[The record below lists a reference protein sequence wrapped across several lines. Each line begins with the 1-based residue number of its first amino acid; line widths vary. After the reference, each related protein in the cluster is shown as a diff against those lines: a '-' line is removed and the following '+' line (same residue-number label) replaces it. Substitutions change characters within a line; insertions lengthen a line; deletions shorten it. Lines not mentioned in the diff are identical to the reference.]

1 MTIWRLTTM
10 DLHELLRRLRAGESR
25 NAIVRTMHVSPH
37 TIAKYYR
44 WATEHGLLRGP
55 LPDLT
60 TLEVLRAQTLG
71 ANRSQ
76 RHPNESSVEPY
87 RAEVAMLLDQGKNA
101 MTIWLLLQGRHPQEF
116 GASPSAI
123 YRLVRAIRR
132 EQPPSVTLRIETAPG
147 EVAQVDFGFIGYL
160 RDDQTGKLRKAWLF
174 TLVLAWSR
182 HQYAEIVFDQ
192 KLTTWLLCH
201 QRAFEF
207 FGGVPQRIVLD
218 NLKAAVIKAYT
229 RDEDPTVQQAYR
241 ECAEHYGFLIDPCLP
256 RKPQH
261 KGKVERGGVGY
272 LKQAFVPLLPEG
284 ATRSEANRQLRSW
297 LLTEAGLRVHGT
309 TRELP
314 LRRFETIERAALLPL
329 PMAAYD
335 PAEWKQCVL
344 HRDSHVTFERSYYSA
359 PARYVGQPLWVRAGL
374 REIRLFASDFTL
386 IATHPRAAQ
395 PGQRFTQPDHLPA
408 HLAEAL
414 QLTRTTC
421 PAYAAAI
428 GPATHQVVVELLAS
442 KPLDRFRT
450 AVRILHLAERFT
462 PARLEAACALGLA
475 HGDVQLG
482 TLKRMLE
489 TGLEAAIPIA
499 LPTLPTEPLVFARSP
514 EELATAITGGAT
526 HLPSP

>member
-25 NAIVRTMHVSPH
+25 NAIVRAMHVSPH
-37 TIAKYYR
+37 TIAKYHH
-44 WATEHGLLRGP
+44 WAEAQGLLSGS

-60 TLEVLRAQTLG
+60 TLDALRAQTLG
-71 ANRSQ
+71 ANRPQ
-76 RHPNESSVEPY
+76 RHPNQSSVEPY
-87 RAEVAMLLDQGKNA
+87 RAEVTTLLDQGKNA
-101 MTIWLLLQGRHPQEF
+101 MTIWRLLRGRHPQEF
-116 GASPSAI
+116 TASSSAI
-123 YRLVRAIRR
+123 YRLVHVLQR

-147 EVAQVDFGFIGYL
+147 EVAQVDFGFIGCL
-160 RDDQTGKLRKAWLF
+160 RDDQTGELRKVWLF

-182 HQYAEIVFDQ
+182 HQYAELVFDK

-201 QRAFEF
+201 QHAFEF

-218 NLKAAVIKAYT
+218 NLKAAIIKAYT
-229 RDEDPTVQQAYR
+229 REEDPTVQQAYR

-284 ATRSEANRQLRSW
+284 ATRSEANQQLRSW

-314 LRRFETIERAALLPL
+314 LRRFEATERAALLPL
-329 PMAAYD
+329 PTAAYD
-335 PAEWKQCVL
+335 PAEWKQGVL

-359 PARYVGQPLWVRAGL
+359 PARYVGQTLWVRAGL
-374 REIRLFASDFTL
+374 RDIRLFTSNFTL

-395 PGQRFTQPDHLPA
+395 PGQRFTQPDHLPP

-414 QLTRTTC
+414 QLTRATC

-428 GPATHQVVVELLAS
+428 GPATQQVVQELLTF

-475 HGDVQLG
+475 YGDVQVG
-482 TLKRMLE
+482 TLRRMLE
-489 TGLEAAIPIA
+489 AGLEAAIPIA
-499 LPTLPTEPLVFARSP
+499 LPTPPLEPLVFARSP
-514 EELATAITGGAT
+514 EELATAITGGA
-526 HLPSP
+526 PWN

>member
-1 MTIWRLTTM
+1 
-10 DLHELLRRLRAGESR
+10 
-25 NAIVRTMHVSPH
+25 
-37 TIAKYYR
+37 
-44 WATEHGLLRGP
+44 
-55 LPDLT
+55 
-60 TLEVLRAQTLG
+60 
-71 ANRSQ
+71 
-76 RHPNESSVEPY
+76 
-87 RAEVAMLLDQGKNA
+87 
-101 MTIWLLLQGRHPQEF
+101 
-116 GASPSAI
+116 
-123 YRLVRAIRR
+123 
-132 EQPPSVTLRIETAPG
+132 
-147 EVAQVDFGFIGYL
+147 VDFGFIGYL
-160 RDDQTGKLRKAWLF
+160 RDDQTGELRKAWLF

-201 QRAFEF
+201 QHAFEF

-218 NLKAAVIKAYT
+218 NLKAAIIKAYT
-229 RDEDPTVQQAYR
+229 REEDPTVQQAYR

-284 ATRSEANRQLRSW
+284 ATRNEANRQLRSW

-314 LRRFETIERAALLPL
+314 LRRFETTERAALLPL
-329 PMAAYD
+329 PTTAYD

-359 PARYVGQPLWVRAGL
+359 PARYVGQTLWVRAGL
-374 REIRLFASDFTL
+374 RDIRLFASDFTL
-386 IATHPRAAQ
+386 LATHPRAAQ
-395 PGQRFTQPDHLPA
+395 PGQRLTQPDHLPP

-450 AVRILHLAERFT
+450 VVRILHLADRFT
-462 PARLEAACALGLA
+462 PSRLEAACALGLA

-482 TLKRMLE
+482 TLRRMLE
-489 TGLEAAIPIA
+489 AGLEAAIPLA
-499 LPTLPTEPLVFARSP
+499 LPTPPLEPLVFARSP
-514 EELATAITGGAT
+514 EELAAAIAGGAT
-526 HLPSP
+526 WN

>member
-10 DLHELLRRLRAGESR
+10 NLHELLRRLRAGESR
-25 NAIVRTMHVSPH
+25 NAIVRAMHVSPH
-37 TIAKYYR
+37 TVAKYHH
-44 WATEHGLLRGP
+44 WAEAQGLLSGP
-55 LPDLT
+55 LLDLA
-60 TLEVLRAQTLG
+60 TLDALRAQTLG
-71 ANRSQ
+71 ANRPQ
-76 RHPNESSVEPY
+76 RHPNESSLDAY
-87 RAEVAMLLDQGKNA
+87 RAEISELLDHGRET
-101 MTIWLLLQGRHPQEF
+101 MTIWRILKQRHPEQF
-116 GASPSAI
+116 TASPSAL
-123 YRLVRAIRR
+123 YRLVRAVRCER
-132 EQPPSVTLRIETAPG
+132 PPAVTLRIETAPG

-160 RDDQTGKLRKAWLF
+160 RDDHTGELRKAWVF

-192 KLTTWLLCH
+192 KLPTWLLCH
-201 QRAFEF
+201 QHAFEF

-218 NLKAAVIKAYT
+218 NLKAAIIQAYT

-272 LKQAFVPLLPEG
+272 LKQAFVPLLPDG
-284 ATRSEANRQLRSW
+284 ATRSEANRRLRSW

-314 LRRFETIERAALLPL
+314 LRRFETTERAALLSL
-329 PMAAYD
+329 PTTAYD
-335 PAEWKQCVL
+335 PAEWKQCLL

-359 PARYVGQPLWVRAGL
+359 PARYVGQTLWVRAGL

-414 QLTRTTC
+414 TLTRATC
-421 PAYAAAI
+421 PARAAAI
-428 GPATHQVVVELLAS
+428 GPATHQVVLELLAS
-442 KPLDRFRT
+442 KPVDRFRT
-450 AVRILHLAERFT
+450 AVRLLHLAERFT

-489 TGLEAAIPIA
+489 AGLEAAIPIA
-499 LPTLPTEPLVFARSP
+499 LPQPTPEPLVFARSP
-514 EELATAITGGAT
+514 EELAAAIAGGAAWN
-526 HLPSP
+526 

>member
-25 NAIVRTMHVSPH
+25 NAIVRAMQVSPH
-37 TIAKYYR
+37 TIAKYHR
-44 WATEHGLLRGP
+44 WAETQGLLSGP
-55 LPDLT
+55 LPDLAA
-60 TLEVLRAQTLG
+60 LEALRAQTLG
-71 ANRSQ
+71 AQRPQ
-76 RHPNESSVEPY
+76 RHPNESSIEGY
-87 RAEVAMLLDQGKNA
+87 RAEVTALLDQGKNA
-101 MTIWLLLQGRHPQEF
+101 MTIWRVLRGQHPQDF
-116 GASPSAI
+116 TASSSAI
-123 YRLVRAIRR
+123 YRLVHAIRR
-132 EQPPSVTLRIETAPG
+132 EQPTVVTLRLETAPG

-160 RDDQTGKLRKAWLF
+160 RDDQTGALRKAWLF

-192 KLTTWLLCH
+192 KLATWLTCH
-201 QRAFEF
+201 QHAFEF

-218 NLKAAVIKAYT
+218 NLKAAIIKAYT
-229 RDEDPTVQQAYR
+229 RDEEPTVQQAYR

-261 KGKVERGGVGY
+261 KGKVERGVGY

-314 LRRFETIERAALLPL
+314 LRRFETTERAALLPL
-329 PMAAYD
+329 PTAAYD
-335 PAEWKQCVL
+335 PAEWKQGVL
-344 HRDSHVTFERSYYSA
+344 HHDSHVTFERSYYSA
-359 PARYVGQPLWVRAGL
+359 PARYVGQTLWVRAGL

-386 IATHPRAAQ
+386 IATHPRATQ
-395 PGQRFTQPDHLPA
+395 PGQRTTQPDHLPA

-414 QLTRTTC
+414 TLTRATC

-428 GPATHQVVVELLAS
+428 GPATHQVIQDLLAA

-489 TGLEAAIPIA
+489 GGLEAAIPI
-499 LPTLPTEPLVFARSP
+499 TLPTPTAESLIFARSP
-514 EELATAITGGAT
+514 EELAAAIDGGQ
-526 HLPSP
+526 SWN

>member
-25 NAIVRTMHVSPH
+25 NAIVRAMHVSPH
-37 TIAKYYR
+37 TVAKYHR
-44 WATEHGLLRGP
+44 WAETQGLLSGP

-60 TLEVLRAQTLG
+60 TLDGLRAQTLG
-71 ANRSQ
+71 ANRPQ
-76 RHPNESSVEPY
+76 RHPNESSVELY
-87 RAEVAMLLDQGKNA
+87 RAEVTTLLDQGKNA
-101 MTIWLLLQGRHPQEF
+101 MTIWRLLQGRHPQEF
-116 GASPSAI
+116 GASPAAI
-123 YRLVRAIRR
+123 YRLVRALRR
-132 EQPPSVTLRIETAPG
+132 EQPPAVTLRIETAPG
-147 EVAQVDFGFIGYL
+147 DVAQVDFGFIGYL
-160 RDDQTGKLRKAWLF
+160 RDDRTGALRKAWLF

-192 KLTTWLLCH
+192 KLATWLLCH
-201 QRAFEF
+201 QHAFEF

-218 NLKAAVIKAYT
+218 NLKAAIIKAYT
-229 RDEDPTVQQAYR
+229 RDEDATVQQAYR

-284 ATRSEANRQLRSW
+284 AALSAANRQLRSW
-297 LLTEAGLRVHGT
+297 LLTTAGLRVHGT
-309 TRELP
+309 THELP
-314 LRRFETIERAALLPL
+314 LRRFEATERAALLPL
-329 PMAAYD
+329 PTAAYD
-335 PAEWKQCVL
+335 PADWKQCLL

-374 REIRLFASDFTL
+374 REIRLFSSDFTL
-386 IATHPRAAQ
+386 IATHPRAMQ

-414 QLTRTTC
+414 KLTRTTC

-428 GPATHQVVVELLAS
+428 GPATHQVVLDLLAS

-450 AVRILHLAERFT
+450 AVRILHLADRFT

-475 HGDVQLG
+475 HGEVQLG

-489 TGLEAAIPIA
+489 AGLEAAIPIA
-499 LPTLPTEPLVFARSP
+499 LPTLPAEPLVFARSP
-514 EELATAITGGAT
+514 EELAAAIAGGAAWN
-526 HLPSP
+526 

>member
-1 MTIWRLTTM
+1 LATL
-10 DLHELLRRLRAGESR
+10 DALR
-25 NAIVRTMHVSPH
+25 V
-37 TIAKYYR
+37 
-44 WATEHGLLRGP
+44 
-55 LPDLT
+55 
-60 TLEVLRAQTLG
+60 QTLG
-71 ANRSQ
+71 ANRPP

-87 RAEVAMLLDQGKNA
+87 RAEVTALLEQGQTA
-101 MTIWLLLQGRHPQEF
+101 MTIWRLLHGRHPQEF
-116 GASPSAI
+116 AASSSAI
-123 YRLVRAIRR
+123 YRLVHAIRR
-132 EQPPSVTLRIETAPG
+132 EQPPTVTLRIETAPG

-160 RDDQTGKLRKAWLF
+160 RDDQTGEVRKAWVF

-192 KLTTWLLCH
+192 KVSTWLLCH
-201 QRAFEF
+201 QHAFEF

-218 NLKAAVIKAYT
+218 NLKAAIIQAYT
-229 RDEDPTVQQAYR
+229 REEDPTVQQAYR

-284 ATRSEANRQLRSW
+284 TTLSDANRRLRAW
-297 LLTEAGLRVHGT
+297 LVTDAGLRVHGT

-314 LRRFETIERAALLPL
+314 LRRFETTERAALWPL
-329 PMAAYD
+329 PTTAYD
-335 PAEWKQCVL
+335 PADWKQCVL

-359 PARYVGQPLWVRAGL
+359 PARYVGQTLWVRASL
-374 REIRLFASDFTL
+374 RDVRVFASDFTL
-386 IATHPRAAQ
+386 VATHPRATQ

-414 QLTRTTC
+414 TLTRTTC
-421 PAYAAAI
+421 PERAAAI
-428 GPATHQVVVELLAS
+428 GPATHQVVLDLLAS
-442 KPLDRFRT
+442 KPVDRFRT

-475 HGDVQLG
+475 HGDVQLT

-489 TGLEAAIPIA
+489 AGLDAAIPMA
-499 LPTLPTEPLVFARSP
+499 RPTPTAEALVFARSP
-514 EELATAITGGAT
+514 EELAATISGGAAWN
-526 HLPSP
+526 